1 MTTKRFFEI
10 VYASIAI
17 AIGITLI
24 NFLFGNYSD
33 DWVDNLTNFGINLM
47 FSFTLTLVNNWF
59 FHFMERFY
67 TWEND
72 GVKRLIIGA
81 LGSVIL
87 TMITLFL
94 LLLVTMVV
102 IYGQPFQAFL
112 DNQEWDWYLF
122 GLIITLVITVIF
134 HAVYFYK
141 ELQARKV
148 SEQKVIA
155 RSAEAQFDALKNQ
168 LDPHFLF
175 NSLNVL
181 VSLIEENPK
190 AATKFT
196 TSLSKV
202 YRYVLEQRNKETV
215 AVDEELNFAR
225 TYVHLLK
232 MRFEDSLE
240 IEIPER
246 SKDPEA
252 MVVPLSLQLLLE
264 NAVKHNTVSDSRP
277 LRIKIFEAGGN
288 LVVENNLQP
297 KAVVKKGSGVGLQNI
312 ASRYGLLTDRKM
324 AIEKTVQ
331 QYKVQVPILKKEEIN
346 KPKNKETMENYSVE
360 DVKVVHAR
368 ERVKEI
374 KSFYNNAFKSV
385 TIILFLAMI
394 NYFTGDFPWAIF
406 PAIGISIGLIMNYLR
421 ITDQDIFLGRQWEER
436 KIENHIRQHTDIN
449 TTTYQERY
457 TAAKE
462 QVGEIRGFYHHLLIY
477 IVINAGIAYLNY
489 YVDQWAFPWF
499 LFPLGGWGL
508 GIIGHAIGTF
518 NMNPFLS
525 KDWEERKIKEIVEK
539 ENNKL

>member
-1 MTTKRFFEI
+1 MTIKRFFEI
-10 VYASIAI
+10 VYASIGI
-17 AIGITLI
+17 AVGITLI
-24 NFLFGNYSD
+24 NFLFGNYKDGWEST
-33 DWVDNLTNFGINLM
+33 LINFGINLM
-47 FSFTLTLVNNWF
+47 FSFSLTLVNNWF
-59 FHFMERFY
+59 FHFMDRFY
-67 TWEND
+67 SWERD
-72 GVKRLIIGA
+72 GMKRLIIGA
-81 LGSVIL
+81 IGSVFI

-94 LLLVTMVV
+94 LLFITTV
-102 IYGQPFQAFL
+102 IIYDQTVSAFW
-112 DNQEWDWYLF
+112 DNQQYEWYMV
-122 GLIITLVITVIF
+122 GLLITLAITVIF
-134 HAVYFYK
+134 HAIYFYK

-240 IEIPER
+240 IEIPEQ
-246 SKDPEA
+246 SQDPDA
-252 MVVPLSLQLLLE
+252 LVVPLSLQLLLE
-264 NAVKHNTVSDSRP
+264 NAVKHNTVSDSKP
-277 LRIKIFEAGGN
+277 LKIRIFETGGE

-297 KAVVKKGSGVGLQNI
+297 KSVVKKGSGVGLQNI

-324 AIEKTVQ
+324 SIEKTDY
-331 QYKVQVPILKKEEIN
+331 QYKVQVPILNKDEIN
-346 KPKNKETMENYSVE
+346 KSKNHNTMENYSVE
-360 DVKVVHAR
+360 DVKMVHAR
-368 ERVKEI
+368 ERVKEL
-374 KSFYNNAFKSV
+374 KGLYNNAFKSV
-385 TIILFLAMI
+385 AIILFLVTI
-394 NYFTGDFPWAIF
+394 NFFTSDFPWAIF
-406 PAIGISIGLIMNYLR
+406 PAIGISIGLLMNYLR
-421 ITDQDIFLGRQWEER
+421 TTDQDVFLGRQWEER
-436 KIENHIRQHTDIN
+436 KIEEHIRQNSEGITA
-449 TTTYQERY
+449 TYQERY

-489 YVDQWAFPWF
+489 FIDQWAFPWF

-508 GIIGHAIGTF
+508 GVIGHAIGTF
-518 NMNPFLS
+518 NLNPFLS